1 MIVSLATPQTI
12 EMKYV
17 DENADLNISVPPKP
31 NILTE
36 NTAGV
41 GNYPD
46 RIKRARELLEKGF
59 QVKEKLYNVLLEVDD
74 KFFKRLLESKP
85 DATLNFLSKVLPRDD
100 MEEQSSEK
108 RMPVLII
115 NNTAQ
120 AAIAENE
127 N

>member
-17 DENADLNISVPPKP
+17 DENADLNVPVVSKP
-31 NILTE
+31 NVITP
-36 NTAGV
+36 NTGV
-41 GNYPD
+41 HGDYPA
-46 RIKRARELLEKGF
+46 RIKRAKELLEKGF
-59 QVKEKLYNVLLEVDD
+59 QVKEKLYNVLLEADD
-74 KFFKRLLESKP
+74 RFFKRLLESKP

-100 MEEQSSEK
+100 MEEQSSER